1 MKNALLFFFGIL
13 MGASGFSQIPHI
25 LNYEKYTTVST
36 PTPTLH
42 LSGTVYLNNEF
53 SKGKIQDTEKG
64 TWQEAW
70 LRYNALEDLVEV
82 KLDLNAK
89 AKVLPK
95 LPQLEYQFEDYTLTF
110 RSLEMASGEKLE
122 GYLLEYFSNDEIS
135 FFAKPQLKAQINENH
150 RDHSYAPNFG
160 KRGYELS
167 VDNTYYLKKEGQ
179 MHEIALQKR
188 DFKML
193 FPNEREVETFLEKN
207 KIKTVEDVKKFLQ
220 FYTGQP
226 SLL

>member
-1 MKNALLFFFGIL
+1 

-25 LNYEKYTTVST
+25 LNYAKYNTES
-36 PTPTLH
+36 TPTLH

-53 SKGKIQDTEKG
+53 SKGKIKDTEKAI
-64 TWQEAW
+64 WQEAW
-70 LRYNALEDLVEV
+70 LRYNVLEDLVEV

-95 LPQLEYQFEDYTLTF
+95 LPHLEYQFEDYTLTF
-110 RSLEMASGEKLE
+110 KSLEMASGEKIE
-122 GYLLEYFSNDEIS
+122 GYLLEYFTNEGIS
-135 FFAKPQLKAQINENH
+135 FFAKPQLEAQRIENH

-167 VDNTYYLKKEGQ
+167 VSNTYYIKKEGQ
-179 MHEIALQKR
+179 IHEIALQNK
-188 DFKML
+188 DFKIL
-193 FPNEREVETFLEKN
+193 FQNKREVETFLEKN
-207 KIKTVEDVKKFLQ
+207 KIKTVEDVIRFLQ

-226 SLL
+226 LLK